1 MKAEIINIGDE
12 ILIGQITNTNSVWIA
27 QQFNFLGI
35 PVQRMTT
42 VGDNESIMMDA
53 LAKAFNENEIIIV
66 TGGLG
71 PTKDDITKKIL
82 VKYFQTELV
91 FNQEVYDQLNAWF
104 TARGRE
110 FTEANQTQ
118 CYVPANCKVLMNKW
132 GTAPAMLFEKEGKYM
147 VSLPGV
153 PTEMKNLF
161 TNYVIPFIQQQFRL
175 PPLVHRSFNIEG
187 IPESI
192 LMKTIEDWEDHL
204 PSTIKLAYLPS
215 SGIVKLRM
223 SSLNEDGKAEAIMDE
238 ESRKLHTIIGE
249 EIFGYEEETLEDVIK
264 ELLLKR
270 NQTLSTAESC
280 TGGYLAHKITSV
292 PGVSVVFP
300 GSFVTYDYWVKTDV
314 LGVKKE
320 TLEKF
325 GAVSREVVTEMAQ
338 GAKAALKTDYA
349 IALSGIAG
357 PTGGTPDKPVGT
369 VWIAW
374 ATPATIITKKFTFP
388 GDRAGNI
395 HMSYQKALN
404 ILRRILLGIPVQKDF
419 WEKG

>member
-12 ILIGQITNTNSVWIA
+12 ILIGQITNTNSVWLA

-35 PVQRMTT
+35 AVRRMTT
-42 VGDNESIMMDA
+42 IGDEEQMIIDS
-53 LAKAFNENEIIIV
+53 LEKAFGENDLVIM

-71 PTKDDITKKIL
+71 PTKDDITKKVL
-82 VKYFQTELV
+82 VNYFQTELV
-91 FNQEVYDQLNAWF
+91 FNQEVYDQLNGWF
-104 TARGRE
+104 VARGRE
-110 FTEANQTQ
+110 FNEANQTQ

-132 GTAPAMLFEKEGKYM
+132 GTAPAMLFEKEGKYL

-161 TNYVIPFIQQQFRL
+161 TSYIIPFVQQHFNL
-175 PPLVHRSFNIEG
+175 PPLIHRSFNIEG
-187 IPESI
+187 IPESE
-192 LMKTIEDWEDHL
+192 LMKTIGSWEDHL

-215 SGIVKLRM
+215 AGIVKLRM
-223 SSLNEDGKAEAIMDE
+223 SSMNLDGKAEQLIAE
-238 ESRKLHTIIGE
+238 ESKKLHAIIGE
-249 EIFGYEEETLEDVIK
+249 EIFGYEEESLEMVIK

-270 NQTLSTAESC
+270 NQTLTAAESC

-292 PGVSVVFP
+292 PGISQVFP

-314 LGVKKE
+314 LGVKKQ
-320 TLEKF
+320 TLEQF
-325 GAVSREVVTEMAQ
+325 GAVSKEVVTEMAQ
-338 GAKAALKTDYA
+338 GAQRVLKTDYA

-357 PTGGTPDKPVGT
+357 PSGGMPDKPVGT

-374 ATPATIITKKFTFP
+374 ATPDHIITKKYSFP
-388 GDRAGNI
+388 GDRNSNI

-404 ILRRILLGIPVQKDF
+404 VLRRILLGIPVKKDF

>member
-27 QQFNFLGI
+27 QQFNFLGV

-42 VGDNESIMMDA
+42 IGDNESNMMDA
-53 LAKAFNENEIIIV
+53 LTKAFNENDIIIV

-71 PTKDDITKKIL
+71 PTKDDITKKVL
-82 VKYFQTELV
+82 VKYFQSELV

-110 FTEANQTQ
+110 FTEVNQTQ

-161 TNYVIPFIQQQFRL
+161 THHVIPFIQQQFKL
-175 PPLVHRSFNIEG
+175 PPLVHKSFNIEG

-192 LMKTIEDWEDHL
+192 LMKTIESWEDNL
-204 PSTIKLAYLPS
+204 PPTIKLAYLPS

-223 SSLNEDGKAEAIMDE
+223 SSLNEDGKANAIMQE
-238 ESRKLHTIIGE
+238 ESMKLHAIIGE
-249 EIFGYEEETLEDVIK
+249 EIFGYEEETLEEVIK

-270 NQTLSTAESC
+270 NQTLTTAESC

-292 PGVSVVFP
+292 PGVSAVFP
-300 GSFVTYDYWVKTDV
+300 GSFVTYDYWVKTDI
-314 LGVKKE
+314 LGVKKQ

-325 GAVSREVVTEMAQ
+325 GAVSEEVVREMAQ

-374 ATPATIITKKFTFP
+374 STPDTVITKKFSFP
-388 GDRAGNI
+388 GDRVSNI